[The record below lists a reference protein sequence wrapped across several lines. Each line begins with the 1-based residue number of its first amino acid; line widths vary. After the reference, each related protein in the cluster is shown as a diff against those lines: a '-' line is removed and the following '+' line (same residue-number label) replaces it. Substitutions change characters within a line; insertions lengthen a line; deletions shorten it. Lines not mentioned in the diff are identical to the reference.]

1 MGAACSADPFRVV
14 PSAAIS
20 PWASL
25 TLYVSPTLPQDDEG
39 TWRLSALLT
48 DATLDADRRQALM
61 LQSIQR
67 DGGKINPALRW
78 AVWPCLLRAE
88 ELLST
93 SSLTK
98 VASVALHLGERQH
111 ESELA
116 KAVSVAARDVPRT
129 APELRLLQGRRPGR
143 ERRTA
148 RALLRLLTNLAALD
162 EDVRYVQS
170 INFIAVQLLLAGVRV
185 EAALACM
192 LALTRTRGCGLASLY
207 LAGLRDAR
215 LLARAAALLM
225 QKRAPKARLALK
237 AVGPILDGAIV
248 PWLMA
253 VGGASA
259 LPWSAKLVTVDALV
273 IEVAQAQ
280 QRAVHG
286 PSPSANGPCP
296 APVWL
301 DPAVAGNI
309 AAARTDTPDAGA
321 GAATAPAA
329 LLQSATAAAVA
340 ASEGADTSTADDRP
354 DRRASPSSGSP
365 AVSVGVAAAPKHVP
379 AAEEGATSPVRGPTD
394 GPATDG
400 PATDGPATDGPAAS
414 KPGPERG
421 PSPAAAPAAAP
432 GRAKHRRAPR
442 PVDAPLTA
450 VACALAAMRAVEPWL
465 GTIAKAGAKHARRH
479 RRRRGHSVAPSGDDG
494 AWAIDAVFSTVQHRW
509 LEQARARTQ
518 RAEAGAALAPL
529 PGPVSRVLRRRRQR
543 AAGAAAAAEVDG
555 VAIPAHGVPEAAPAA
570 RASDGDSSAS
580 SDSDGSFAASD
591 DEPDSPGGA
600 ASAVIPPA
608 RRAGDAALPHLPRPL
623 QEPRRGYAFRA
634 QPATGSPERLMGP
647 AGKAAEAET
656 RRAAVDGALGS
667 VRIRASSLTSVDG
680 ELCFEWMHPKLWA
693 GLLER
698 ERVWVSEQAR
708 DGTGRTRLECAVSE
722 AAAQLGIAPP
732 PDSSFV

>member
-25 TLYVSPTLPQDDEG
+25 TLYVSPSLSLDDEG
-39 TWRLSALLT
+39 SGRLSALLA
-48 DATLDADRRQALM
+48 DATLDADRRQALV
-61 LQSIQR
+61 LESIQL

-88 ELLST
+88 ELLAT
-93 SSLTK
+93 CSLAK
-98 VASVALHLGERQH
+98 AASVALRHGKSH
-111 ESELA
+111 NESELY

-129 APELRLLQGRRPGR
+129 APELRLLQGKRPGR

-148 RALLRLLTNLAALD
+148 RALLRLLEHLAALD

-215 LLARAAALLM
+215 LLARAAALLLHD
-225 QKRAPKARLALK
+225 RAPKAQLALK

-253 VGGASA
+253 VGGASV
-259 LPWSAKLVTVDALV
+259 LPWSSKLITLDALV
-273 IEVAQAQ
+273 VEVAKAQ
-280 QRAVHG
+280 QRAVHEPVVSTGG
-286 PSPSANGPCP
+286 PWDTP
-296 APVWL
+296 APGPVWL
-301 DPAVAGNI
+301 DPSVAASIAARGGSGGGTETPIALAASQAGSRAATAVAGS
-309 AAARTDTPDAGA
+309 D
-321 GAATAPAA
+321 
-329 LLQSATAAAVA
+329 
-340 ASEGADTSTADDRP
+340 GADTSTAGDESGRQP
-354 DRRASPSSGSP
+354 SPPSSESP
-365 AVSVGVAAAPKHVP
+365 GLSVGMAGLDKGRP
-379 AAEEGATSPVRGPTD
+379 S
-394 GPATDG
+394 
-400 PATDGPATDGPAAS
+400 
-414 KPGPERG
+414 
-421 PSPAAAPAAAP
+421 PSPAAAPPVSEASPPAAGPPTAAVP
-432 GRAKHRRAPR
+432 PASAQTRHRRAPR

-465 GTIAKAGAKHARRH
+465 GTIARAGAKHARRH

-509 LEQARARTQ
+509 LEQARSRTQ
-518 RAEAGAALAPL
+518 KAEAGAAMAAL

-543 AAGAAAAAEVDG
+543 VAGAAAGEAG
-555 VAIPAHGVPEAAPAA
+555 PGHGMPEAAPEA
-570 RASDGDSSAS
+570 RPDDGDSSAS

-591 DEPDSPGGA
+591 DDPDSPAAATVAVVPPAPRA
-600 ASAVIPPA
+600 ASP
-608 RRAGDAALPHLPRPL
+608 ALPHMPRPL

-647 AGKAAEAET
+647 AVKAAEAET
-656 RRAAVDGALGS
+656 KRAAVDGALGS
-667 VRIRASSLTSVDG
+667 VRIRASALTAVDG
-680 ELCFEWMHPKLWA
+680 ELCFEWMHPKRWSE
-693 GLLER
+693 LLER
-698 ERVWVSEQAR
+698 EKVWVSELAT
-708 DGTGRTRLECAVSE
+708 DGTGRTRLECAVSD
-722 AAAQLGIAPP
+722 AAVQLGIAPP

>member
-25 TLYVSPTLPQDDEG
+25 TLFVSPSLPQDDEG
-39 TWRLSALLT
+39 TWRLLALLG
-48 DATLDADRRQALM
+48 DATLIADRRQALM
-61 LQSIQR
+61 LQSIKR
-67 DGGKINPALRW
+67 DGGRINPALRW

-93 SSLTK
+93 CSLTK
-98 VASVALHLGERQH
+98 AASVALRHGKRH
-111 ESELA
+111 NESELF

-129 APELRLLQGRRPGR
+129 APELRLLQGKRPGR

-148 RALLRLLTNLAALD
+148 RALLRLLEHLAALD

-215 LLARAAALLM
+215 LLARAAALLL
-225 QKRAPKARLALK
+225 QERAPKARLALK

-253 VGGASA
+253 VGGASI
-259 LPWSAKLVTVDALV
+259 LPWSTKLVTVDALV
-273 IEVAQAQ
+273 LEVAQAQ
-280 QRAVHG
+280 QRAVHD
-286 PSPSANGPCP
+286 PTPSAGGPWTAP
-296 APVWL
+296 APGPAWL
-301 DPAVAGNI
+301 HPAVAGSI
-309 AAARTDTPDAGA
+309 AAASADRADAGA
-321 GAATAPAA
+321 AASPPA
-329 LLQSATAAAVA
+329 SASSRAGTAAALA
-340 ASEGADTSTADDRP
+340 GSDGADTSTADDQP
-354 DRRASPSSGSP
+354 DRHPSPSSDSP
-365 AVSVGVAAAPKHVP
+365 AVSVGVAVAAALP
-379 AAEEGATSPVRGPTD
+379 
-394 GPATDG
+394 
-400 PATDGPATDGPAAS
+400 
-414 KPGPERG
+414 
-421 PSPAAAPAAAP
+421 AAPAAPESKHVQSRSPADSSPALEPSRPASHPQPAAGPAAPP
-432 GRAKHRRAPR
+432 GRVKHRRAPR

-450 VACALAAMRAVEPWL
+450 VACALAAIRAVEPWL
-465 GTIAKAGAKHARRH
+465 GAIAKAGAKHARRH

-509 LEQARARTQ
+509 LEQARTRTQ

-543 AAGAAAAAEVDG
+543 AAVAAT
-555 VAIPAHGVPEAAPAA
+555 VASEPASDHGVPEAPPTTGPD
-570 RASDGDSSAS
+570 DGDSSAS

-591 DEPDSPGGA
+591 DDPDSPA
-600 ASAVIPPA
+600 AATVAVVPPA
-608 RRAGDAALPHLPRPL
+608 RRAELPALPHLPRPL

-634 QPATGSPERLMGP
+634 LPATGSPERLMGP
-647 AGKAAEAET
+647 AVKAAEAET
-656 RRAAVDGALGS
+656 KRSAVDGALGS
-667 VRIRASSLTSVDG
+667 VRIRASALTSVDG
-680 ELCFEWMHPKLWA
+680 ELCFEWMHPKRWA
-693 GLLER
+693 ELLER
-698 ERVWVSEQAR
+698 ERVWVTEQAG